1 MNRKDVVIND
11 MQVTLYVGVTC
22 EDICKVVSDFF
33 VCGCRGRELNKVYH
47 LSRNEPYVFVN
58 EERNRALVIL

>member
-1 MNRKDVVIND
+1 MTKKDVSIGD

-33 VCGCRGRELNKVYH
+33 VCGCRGNELNKVYRH
-47 LSRNEPYVFVN
+47 SKNEPYVFVN
-58 EERNRALVIL
+58 EERNRALVFL